1 MSSRLVQIK
10 SVEQFRQMH
19 EAGVARYVLH
29 KENGQ
34 IGVDEPTSP
43 GWTRSPER
51 VIDGAI
57 RDKLF
62 WYYVEED
69 EE

>member
-1 MSSRLVQIK
+1 MASRLVQIK

-43 GWTRSPER
+43 AWIRGPES
-51 VIDGAI
+51 VIEGAI
-57 RDKLF
+57 RAELF

-69 EE
+69 E